1 MPLLRALLVLVF
13 SLGAVL
19 ALAAPAFAQE
29 ERPRVLAV
37 EFENDVNPVTADY
50 VVDAIEDAEEGGY
63 DAVVILLDTPGG
75 LSEAMRDIYQRM
87 LASPLPVIVYVSPD
101 GARAASAG
109 VWIVQAADI
118 AAMAP
123 QTNLGSSTPIAVGGE
138 DIQEDLKKK
147 VVNDAVASL
156 KALAESHGRNVEWVE
171 KAVTEAANLTAT
183 EALEQNVID
192 VIAPDLPTLLDEIDG
207 QTTKGSKAI
216 VLDTADAEVTTVEM
230 GLWKRILDTIIDP
243 NIITLLLSLGVLAIT
258 VELFNP
264 GLIFP
269 AAFGSIALIVGLF
282 GLQVLPFSWAG
293 VLLMLVAFGFF
304 IAEAFIAS
312 HGALAV
318 AGAVAFVLGALLLF
332 DPAGESYQ
340 VSLGVA
346 IAIAAVFLLL
356 VGFAVKKVLATRKRP
371 PRTGSDELKG
381 QIGVVRESLAPEGL
395 VFVNGELWRA
405 RTTDGETV
413 APGETVKVEALADG
427 LVLDVVPAGDDTPPE
442 LARPLSPSG
451 ERKL

>member
-1 MPLLRALLVLVF
+1 VRLRALLLLLV
-13 SLGAVL
+13 SLGAAL
-19 ALAAPAFAQE
+19 ALAVTAGAQD

-50 VVDAIEDAEEGGY
+50 VDDSITRAENEGY

-75 LSEAMRDIYQRM
+75 LSEAMRDIYKRM

-109 VWIVQAADI
+109 VWIVQAGDI

-123 QTNLGSSTPIAVGGE
+123 QTNLGSSTPISLGGE
-138 DIQEDLKKK
+138 EIQEDLKRK

-156 KALAESHGRNVEWVE
+156 KALAETHGRNVEWVE
-171 KAVTEAANLTAT
+171 KAVREAANLTAQ
-183 EALEQNVID
+183 EALDQNVID
-192 VIAPDLPTLLDEIDG
+192 VIAPDLPTLLDDIDG
-207 QTTKGSKAI
+207 MTTKGPKQI
-216 VLDTADAEVTTVEM
+216 VLDTAGAEVTTVEM
-230 GLWKRILDTIIDP
+230 GLWTRILDTIIDP

-293 VLLMLVAFGFF
+293 ILLMLVALGFF
-304 IAEAFIAS
+304 VAEAFVTS
-312 HGALAV
+312 HGALAL
-318 AGAVAFVLGALLLF
+318 AGAVAFVIGALLLF

-346 IAIAAVFLLL
+346 IAIAAVL
-356 VGFAVKKVLATRKRP
+356 VLFVAFAVKKALAARKRP
-371 PRTGSDELKG
+371 PRTGGEELNG
-381 QIGVVRESLAPEGL
+381 QIGVVRETLAPEGL
-395 VFVNGELWRA
+395 VFVNGELWHARA
-405 RTTDGETV
+405 PEGVTIAT
-413 APGETVKVEALADG
+413 GETVKVLGLSEG
-427 LVLDVVPAGDDTPPE
+427 LVLEVVEAEDDHTLPTGPDSPLVGRE
-442 LARPLSPSG
+442 AR
-451 ERKL
+451 